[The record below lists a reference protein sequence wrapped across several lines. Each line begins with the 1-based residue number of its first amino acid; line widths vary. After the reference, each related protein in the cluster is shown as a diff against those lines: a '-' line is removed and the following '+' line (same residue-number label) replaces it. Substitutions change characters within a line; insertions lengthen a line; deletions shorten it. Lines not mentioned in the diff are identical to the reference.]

1 MRDWKSLAVFL
12 VLAFAAGAIGSL
24 AMPDAWY
31 AGLNKPAFNPPGW
44 IFAPVWTALF
54 VLMAIAAWRVYLR
67 AGLATAIVLWLI
79 QLGFNAIWSP
89 LFFGLHSITLALAD
103 VALLLVLVL
112 ATTMLFFQRDRAAGL
127 LMLPY
132 VAWVS
137 FATLL
142 TFSIYRLNVT

>member
-67 AGLATAIVLWLI
+67 AGMATAVVLWLV
-79 QLGFNAIWSP
+79 QLAFNAIWSP
-89 LFFGLHSITLALAD
+89 LFFGLHSITLALVD
-103 VALLLVLVL
+103 VAMLLALVL
-112 ATTMLFFQRDRAAGL
+112 ATTMVFFQRDRAAGL

-142 TFSIYRLNVT
+142 TFSIYRLNVA